1 MEDDAVV
8 KYSAVPL
15 ENKIAVSD
23 YVRDY
28 VDVPRF
34 LECCK
39 ACPNYGVKW
48 SCPPYDFDPLGL
60 WTQFREFLI
69 FGVKI
74 GLCDEIIGADYN
86 APEINKEIRAVF
98 AAEKKKLMERAYALE
113 KENPGSLGLSAGS
126 CSICA
131 ECSKK
136 SGAPCRR
143 PELMRYSIESLGG
156 DVCATAEKLLA
167 TPIKWAKGGKTP
179 EYFVLVCG
187 LLKR

>member
-1 MEDDAVV
+1 ML

-15 ENKIAVSD
+15 ENKIAVRD

-28 VDVPRF
+28 IDVPRF

-39 ACPNYGVKW
+39 ACRNYGVKW

-60 WTQFREFLI
+60 WAQFREFWI
-69 FGVKI
+69 FGVK
-74 GLCDEIIGADYN
+74 LALDDEIIGSDYN
-86 APEINKEIRAVF
+86 APELNKEIRAAL
-98 AAEKKKLMERAYALE
+98 AAEKKKLMERALALE
-113 KENPGSLGLSAGS
+113 KEHPGSLGLSAGS
-126 CSICA
+126 CTLCA

-156 DVCATAEKLLA
+156 DVCATAENLLS
-167 TPIKWAKGGKTP
+167 TPVKWATEGRTP

-187 LLKR
+187 LLTR

>member
-1 MEDDAVV
+1 ML

-15 ENKIAVSD
+15 GNKIAISD

-60 WTQFREFLI
+60 WKRFREFWI
-69 FGVKI
+69 FGVKLTL
-74 GLCDEIIGADYN
+74 GGEIIGADYN
-86 APEINKEIRAVF
+86 SPEINEEIRAIF
-98 AAEKKKLMERAYALE
+98 AAEKKKLMEHALALE
-113 KENPGSLGLSAGS
+113 KEYPGSLRLSAGS
-126 CSICA
+126 CTLCA

-156 DVCATAEKLLA
+156 DVCSTAENLLS
-167 TPIKWAKGGKTP
+167 TPVKWVKEGKTP

-187 LLKR
+187 LLRR